1 MPGGLGVDRVA
12 TARLVGRRP
21 EEGDARAYVRVFT
34 DPRIDEE
41 AWPADRRTADGARE
55 TLAAFIAHWERWGF
69 GPWTVL
75 VGSEPVGWTGLQHTR
90 VDGRP
95 EVELLWF
102 LDGDLWGR
110 GYAPEL
116 AREAVR
122 VAFEVLEL
130 DDVVAFT
137 TPANTRSQ
145 AVMRRLGMAHERDIV
160 HGGLPHV
167 LFRLTRPGAV

>member
-1 MPGGLGVDRVA
+1 MA
-12 TARLVGRRP
+12 
-21 EEGDARAYVRVFT
+21 AYVRCFT
-34 DPRIDEE
+34 DPRIEE
-41 AWPADRRTADGARE
+41 EVWPADLRTADRAGE
-55 TLAAFIAHWERWGF
+55 MLGDFVAHWERWGF

-75 VGSEPVGWTGLQHTR
+75 AASEPAGWTGLRHTR

-110 GYAPEL
+110 GYATEM
-116 AREAVR
+116 AQEAVR

-137 TPANTRSQ
+137 TPANVRSQ
-145 AVMRRLGMAHERDIV
+145 AVMRKLGMAFEREFV
-160 HGGLPHV
+160 HAGLAHV
-167 LFRLTRPGAV
+167 LYRLARPGLV